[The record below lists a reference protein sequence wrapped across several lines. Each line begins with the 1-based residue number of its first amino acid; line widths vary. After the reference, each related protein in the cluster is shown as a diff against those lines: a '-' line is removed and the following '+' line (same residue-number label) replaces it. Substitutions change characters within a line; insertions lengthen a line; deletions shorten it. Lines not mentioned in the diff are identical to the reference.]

1 MFEAGIELRGTE
13 VKSLRAGRS
22 TIAESYATDENGEI
36 MLINATIPEYG
47 QASFFNHEPKRPR
60 KLLLRK
66 REIAKLII
74 AVQREGMTIV
84 PLRMYFNDR
93 GRAKIEIALA
103 KGKQLH
109 DKRESQKKQDWNRDK
124 ARLMRDK
131 G

>member
-1 MFEAGIELRGTE
+1 MR
-13 VKSLRAGRS
+13 KNYS
-22 TIAESYATDENGEI
+22 
-36 MLINATIPEYG
+36 
-47 QASFFNHEPKRPR
+47 R

-84 PLRMYFNDR
+84 PLRMYFNER
-93 GRAKIEIALA
+93 GMAKIEIALA